1 MKNMRLLIV
10 LLVIPIMIFGCV
22 GKQDAAVESSDTIA
36 GDSGKNDIASQNSD
50 QKILVESFIDCY
62 NKGDA
67 DSAIG
72 LLSKDILTEQ
82 KLGDQE
88 SKSTDVKSVHES
100 IKHNILWNHNIKI
113 IKWINISGDTI
124 SVQIEESGDEYKMI
138 GFNTIRAETTFEIKD
153 GKIIKIKTVIDKNTM
168 DQMISK
174 ASGGIGVKIEVSQN
188 FITINEVA
196 PGLPADKAGLKKGD
210 MIIAIDGIKCSALR
224 EGEGVLRLRGPV
236 NSKVTL
242 TISRGGDDEP
252 FDIVVVRGDLSKA
265 AGN

>member
-1 MKNMRLLIV
+1 MKYMRLLIV
-10 LLVIPIMIFGCV
+10 LLMISITITGCSS
-22 GKQDAAVESSDTIA
+22 KQDIA
-36 GDSGKNDIASQNSD
+36 PQNSD
-50 QKILVESFIDCY
+50 QKILVESFFEFY

-67 DSAIG
+67 DSVIG
-72 LLSKDILTEQ
+72 LLSKDIVTEQ

-100 IKHNILWNHNIKI
+100 IKHDILWNHNIKI
-113 IKWINISGDTI
+113 LKWTNTSGDII
-124 SVQIEESGDEYKMI
+124 SVQIEESGDEYKII
-138 GFNTIRAETTFEIKD
+138 GINTIRAEMTFEIKD
-153 GKIIKIKTVIDKNTM
+153 GKIIKIRTVIDKSTN

-174 ASGGIGVKIEVSQN
+174 ASGGIGVKVEVSPN
-188 FITINEVA
+188 FITVNEIA

-210 MIIAIDGIKCSALR
+210 MITAIDGIKCSAMR
-224 EGEGVLRLRGPV
+224 EGEGLLRLRGPI

-242 TISRGGDDEP
+242 TISRGENEKP

>member
-1 MKNMRLLIV
+1 MPFSTPMLEKSITMKYIRLLIA
-10 LLVIPIMIFGCV
+10 LLTIPIIISGCS
-22 GKQDAAVESSDTIA
+22 GKQDIA
-36 GDSGKNDIASQNSD
+36 LQNSD
-50 QKILVESFIDCY
+50 QKILVESFIEYY

-67 DSAIG
+67 DSVIG
-72 LLSKDILTEQ
+72 LLSKDVVTEQ

-100 IKHNILWNHNIKI
+100 IKHNILWNYNIKI
-113 IKWINISGDTI
+113 RKWANTSGNII
-124 SVQIEESGDEYKMI
+124 SMQIEESSDEYKII
-138 GFNTIRAETTFEIKD
+138 GINTIRAEMTFETKD
-153 GKIIKIKTVIDKNTM
+153 EKIIKIRTVIDKSTEN
-168 DQMISK
+168 QMISK

-188 FITINEVA
+188 FITINEIA

-210 MIIAIDGIKCSALR
+210 MIIAIDGIKCSAMR
-224 EGEGVLRLRGPV
+224 EGEGLLRLRGPV

-242 TISRGGDDEP
+242 TISRGENEKP